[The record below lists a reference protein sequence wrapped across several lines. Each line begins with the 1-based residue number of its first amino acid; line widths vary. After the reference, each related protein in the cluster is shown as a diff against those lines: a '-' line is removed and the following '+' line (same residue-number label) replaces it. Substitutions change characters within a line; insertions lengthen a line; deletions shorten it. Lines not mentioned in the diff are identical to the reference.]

1 MLVPPMVRVRARPLY
16 TPHPIRRQGRVAPC
30 PSTIVRLLGGLVLL
44 LASLPLGAQQPTGDP
59 NNLYRVPPGELP
71 DETLLLFRRGDETDL
86 GRNFLTTVPAF
97 TDDVATSPIVFPDV
111 PEDSPFAL
119 LTLGD
124 LVDYALDNNLQLI
137 NSERGVRIARS
148 SATAAKAPFI
158 PFVDLI
164 ANSRV
169 TETRDRDAT
178 RVPAVEET
186 TTPPSGGAPEPPG
199 PVDTLRQQR
208 TYTNEA
214 GFESGVQLRSGGS
227 ITASGLTTRTDNKIT
242 DGGGIIE
249 DTEGYSSNV
258 EIRYLQPLLRG
269 GGTRVGTAD
278 LRRARI
284 DEIDSILGDQVT
296 QRDVVLDVISSY
308 FQILQAAR
316 QLQVSRAAIQ
326 IRLDF
331 LEETRVR
338 FNVGLVDESEILRAE
353 INYLNELETAISRQR
368 QLNEAREAMLI
379 LLGLPLDTPISF
391 IDITDELARRGRVDI
406 PGEGEAVEEALD
418 SRLELMR
425 ADLTLALAEIDR
437 EVTRNDLLPQLDFDA
452 GYTRFDGADD
462 VYESWGFENETWD
475 AGLAFRLPLPNIER
489 REAHRRSALQLQQQR
504 TTRLSTERNIAQEV
518 LTSRRSVLATEQQ
531 LTILIKSVESARK
544 SLELITGRF
553 EVGFED
559 ITEVRLAQDEL
570 FQSETR
576 YNDALLNYQVAL
588 ARLYVALGRPLA
600 PIRSRGE

>member
-1 MLVPPMVRVRARPLY
+1 MVRVRARPLY
-16 TPHPIRRQGRVAPC
+16 TPHPTRRQGRVAPAL
-30 PSTIVRLLGGLVLL
+30 PSIFLLLGLLPFL
-44 LASLPLGAQQPTGDP
+44 LASRPAGAQQPPPDP
-59 NNLYRVPPGELP
+59 NDLYRVPPGELP

-97 TDDVATSPIVFPDV
+97 TDDVATSPVVFPDV
-111 PEDSPFAL
+111 PESSPFAL

-178 RVPAVEET
+178 RAPAVEET
-186 TTPPSGGAPEPPG
+186 TPSSGEAPEPPG

-208 TYTNEA
+208 SYTNEA

-249 DTEGYSSNV
+249 DTKDYSSNV

-406 PGEGEAVEEALD
+406 PEEGEAVEEALD

-425 ADLTLALAEIDR
+425 ADLTLALSEIDR

-489 REAHRRSALQLQQQR
+489 REAHRRSALQLEQQR

-600 PIRSRGE
+600 PIRSRGG